1 MPCLRR
7 DRRTLRS
14 VFFCTLLISCLTLAG
29 GCAHTY
35 FCDNGKTI
43 EAREQMGGERVVI
56 DVDEGAF
63 TLNRVPADSGKK
75 YSDGRRTF
83 WFRGNELTAEIGGT
97 TPYGRCVM
105 PSK

>member
-1 MPCLRR
+1 MGLRR
-7 DRRTLRS
+7 IVWSSLG
-14 VFFCTLLISCLTLAG
+14 CALLLACLLLTG
-29 GCAHTY
+29 GCSHIY

-43 EAREQMGGERVVI
+43 EAREQMGGERIVI

-63 TLNRVPADSGKK
+63 TLHRVPADSGKK

-83 WFRGNELTAEIGGT
+83 WFKGDELTAEIDGKA
-97 TPYGRCVM
+97 PYGRCLA